1 MKSLSS
7 LLITSALIAA
17 STTASAALVAGDIA
31 LVGFQA
37 SGSPSDSFSFATLVN
52 VDAGTVLY
60 FTDNGFSTATSTT
73 SAGFRGVTSG
83 PTPAADNDGN
93 EGLIKYTVGANGLA
107 AGQVVSSLSTNTAK
121 GAWTLTGVIDSTAT
135 SAYAPLNFSAS
146 GEQFTVFQS
155 SNARPML
162 SGYTSLYN
170 FDNTGAYEAA
180 TSSSTGQL
188 APGLVQGTSAV
199 LLNNITNSF
208 QNFNF
213 AAFSGPADRA
223 TWLARIGNAANWTFA
238 GTSAVPVA
246 TNVADGSFSVTPV
259 PSPGAVALLGLAGFV
274 ARRRR

>member
-7 LLITSALIAA
+7 LLITSAVIAA

-37 SGSPSDSFSFATLVN
+37 SGATVDSFSFATLVN

-60 FTDNGFSTATSTT
+60 FTDNGFTTTTGSGAT
-73 SAGFRGVTSG
+73 AGFRGVTSL
-83 PTPAADNDGN
+83 DNDGS
-93 EGLIKYTVGANGLA
+93 EGLVKYTVGASGLA

-121 GAWTLTGVIDSTAT
+121 GAWTLSGLVYGTTVGSG
-135 SAYAPLNFSAS
+135 SYAPLSFSAS

-155 SNARPML
+155 SNAQPML

-180 TSSSTGQL
+180 SSSSTGQL

-199 LLNNITNSF
+199 LTNNILTSF

-223 TWLARIGNAANWTFA
+223 TWLTRMGNASNWTFA
-238 GTSAVPVA
+238 SVT
-246 TNVADGSFSVTPV
+246 TNVADGSFSVGAV
-259 PSPGAVALLGLAGFV
+259 PSPGAVALLGLAGLV

>member
-37 SGSPSDSFSFATLVN
+37 SGSPSDSFSFASLVN

-60 FTDNGFSTATSTT
+60 FTDNGFTT
-73 SAGFRGVTSG
+73 GAGFRGVLST
-83 PTPAADNDGN
+83 DNDGS
-93 EGLIKYTVGANGLA
+93 EGLLKYTVGANGLA
-107 AGQVVSSLSTNTAK
+107 AGQVVSSLSTNAAN
-121 GAWTLTGVIDSTAT
+121 GAWTLTGAIYSTGSGT
-135 SAYAPLNFSAS
+135 YAPPSFAATG
-146 GEQFTVFQS
+146 GEQFTVFTS
-155 SNARPML
+155 SNVQPML
-162 SGYTSLYN
+162 SGYTALYN
-170 FDNTGAYEAA
+170 FDNSGAYEAA
-180 TSSSTGQL
+180 TTSNSGQL

-199 LLNNITNSF
+199 LLNNMTNSF

-223 TWLARIGNAANWTFA
+223 TWLARMGNAANWTFA
-238 GTSAVPVA
+238 SVT
-246 TNVADGSFSVTPV
+246 TNVADGSFSVGAV
-259 PSPGAVALLGLAGFV
+259 PSPGAVALIGLAGLV

>member
-37 SGSPSDSFSFATLVN
+37 NGSPIDSFSFATLVN

-60 FTDNGFSTATSTT
+60 FTDNGFTT
-73 SAGFRGVTSG
+73 GSGFRGVLST
-83 PTPAADNDGN
+83 DNDGN

-107 AGQVVSSLSTNTAK
+107 AGQVVSSLSTNAAN
-121 GAWTLTGVIDSTAT
+121 GAWTSTGAIYSTG
-135 SAYAPLNFSAS
+135 SGSYAALALANRAA
-146 GEQFTVFQS
+146 EQITVFTS
-155 SNARPML
+155 TNAQPML
-162 SGYTSLYN
+162 SGYTALYN
-170 FDNTGAYEAA
+170 FDTTGAYEAA
-180 TSSSTGQL
+180 TDTGTGQL

-199 LLNNITNSF
+199 LTNNILTSF

-213 AAFSGPADRA
+213 AAFSGQADRA
-223 TWLARIGNAANWTFA
+223 TWLARIGNASNWTFA
-238 GTSAVPVA
+238 SVT

-259 PSPGAVALLGLAGFV
+259 PSPGAVALIGLAGLV

>member
-37 SGSPSDSFSFATLVN
+37 NGSPSDSFSFATLVN

-60 FTDNGFSTATSTT
+60 FTDNGFTT
-73 SAGFRGVTSG
+73 GAGFRGVLST
-83 PTPAADNDGN
+83 DNDGN

-107 AGQVVSSLSTNTAK
+107 AGQVVSSLSTNTAN
-121 GAWTLTGVIDSTAT
+121 GAWTSTGLIYGTT
-135 SAYAPLNFSAS
+135 SGSGSYAPLAFANRAA
-146 GEQFTVFQS
+146 EQFTVFTS
-155 SNARPML
+155 TNAQPML
-162 SGYTSLYN
+162 SGYTALYN
-170 FDNTGAYEAA
+170 FDTTGAYEAA
-180 TSSSTGQL
+180 TDTGTGQL
-188 APGLVQGTSAV
+188 APGLVLGTSAV
-199 LLNNITNSF
+199 LTNNILTSF

-238 GTSAVPVA
+238 GTSAVPVT

-259 PSPGAVALLGLAGFV
+259 PSPGAVALLGLAGLI
-274 ARRRR
+274 ARRRH